1 MDNIMQLKFPHS
13 ISNYID
19 DIDCCPFVSIR
30 VAEEEEEEE
39 EDWLRVH
46 AARLL

>member
-1 MDNIMQLKFPHS
+1 MDNIIQLKFPHS

-30 VAEEEEEEE
+30 VAEEEEE
-39 EDWLRVH
+39 DWLRVH